1 LKGGLSN
8 GMKKTKSILLLTPI
22 TLLLCSATAEASK
35 SSSISTGGTVAIFV
49 GVAVFTLLIKYF
61 ME

>member
-1 LKGGLSN
+1 
-8 GMKKTKSILLLTPI
+8 MKKTKSILLLTPI